1 MPSKTKARTFQSYL
15 NYDPTLNK
23 GEVIE
28 GESKTVPNQSVKL
41 KHILERHG
49 VTPKNQVSEDFLT
62 NDSEMKAILQKA
74 NAEIADLTR
83 MDKVQ
88 RAIAVDRVKEHIS
101 DLAKATNEMYKT
113 AQAEAQD
120 LKDQQMSRA
129 EKVQKEISEL
139 PPVKED
145 GQ

>member
-1 MPSKTKARTFQSYL
+1 MPTKTKARTFQSYL

-49 VTPKNQVSEDFLT
+49 VTPKNQVSEEFLT
-62 NDSEMKAILQKA
+62 NDSDMKAILQKA

-113 AQAEAQD
+113 AQAEAQK

-139 PPVKED
+139 PPVKEE